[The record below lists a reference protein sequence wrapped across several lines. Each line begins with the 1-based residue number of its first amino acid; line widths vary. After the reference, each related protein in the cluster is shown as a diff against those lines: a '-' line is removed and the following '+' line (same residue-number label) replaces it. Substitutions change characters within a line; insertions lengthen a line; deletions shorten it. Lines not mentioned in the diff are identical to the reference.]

1 MLTQKEID
9 EGNEKIAHFIGWF
22 QEECSISGTWYEI
35 LDVAKHVAY
44 SVHNNYP
51 HQDLPFHRD
60 WNYLMKAVTK
70 LENMGLCLH
79 TANRCKAKDVKNNLA
94 DHIGFNMLDDYYC
107 CLSGR
112 IEEEINGDNITRH
125 FDIQRLDMERQES
138 IFRTIVMFLE
148 YYNDK
153 TVRIVNVSNNKVK
166 RVERK

>member
-1 MLTQKEID
+1 MTTPEIT
-9 EGNEKIAHFIGWF
+9 EGNKRIAKFLGWF
-22 QEECSISGTWYEI
+22 QEEIGSKGTWYEI
-35 LDVAKHVAY
+35 DGSAQYVAY
-44 SVHNNYP
+44 SLHPSGQYN
-51 HQDLPFHRD
+51 DLPFHRD

-70 LENMGLCLH
+70 LEDMGLCLH

-107 CLSGR
+107 CLSGS
-112 IEEEINGDNITRH
+112 ITEEINGDNITRY
-125 FDIQRLDMERQES
+125 FDIQRLDMERLKS
-138 IFRTIVMFLE
+138 IFKTIVMFLE

>member
-1 MLTQKEID
+1 MTTPEIT
-9 EGNEKIAHFIGWF
+9 EGNKRIAKFLGWF
-22 QEECSISGTWYEI
+22 QEEIGSKGTWYEI
-35 LDVAKHVAY
+35 DGSAQYVAY
-44 SVHNNYP
+44 SLHPSGQYN
-51 HQDLPFHRD
+51 DLPFHRD

-70 LENMGLCLH
+70 LEDMGLCLH

-112 IEEEINGDNITRH
+112 IEEEINGDNITRY
-125 FDIQRLDMERQES
+125 FDIQRLDMERLES

-153 TVRIVNVSNNKVK
+153 TVRIVNVSNNKVN
-166 RVERK
+166 RVEKI

>member
-1 MLTQKEID
+1 MLTEKEIY
-9 EGNEKIAHFIGWF
+9 EGNKMIAEFLGWF
-22 QEECSISGTWYEI
+22 QDDKAAPYLYYEK
-35 LDVAKHVAY
+35 DEVAVRVAFDIRSSPY
-44 SVHNNYP
+44 R
-51 HQDLPFHRD
+51 QLPFHHD
-60 WNYLMKAVTK
+60 WNYLMLAVTK
-70 LENMGLCLH
+70 LEDMGLCLH

-112 IEEEINGDNITRH
+112 IEEEINGDNITRY
-125 FDIQRLDMERQES
+125 FDIQRLDMERLES
-138 IFRTIVMFLE
+138 IFKTIVMFLE